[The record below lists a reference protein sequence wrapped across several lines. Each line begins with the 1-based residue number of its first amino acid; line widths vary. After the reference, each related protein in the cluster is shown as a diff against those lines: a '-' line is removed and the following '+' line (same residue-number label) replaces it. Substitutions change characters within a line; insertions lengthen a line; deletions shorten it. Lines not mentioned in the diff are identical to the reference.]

1 MNMAYWIHQGTW
13 LLALGAAF
21 ALLSRQFALKP
32 VGRLATS
39 IVPHQARTDLVYWF
53 VFPLLYGVIQTAML
67 SAGLLAMS
75 GGDETAADTYFLL
88 GNPHLRSLPLWVQAL
103 AVLVISDVIMYW
115 SHRAFHRG
123 RLWSFHAIHHA
134 PTEVTWLTCVRFHP
148 LNVAFYSIA
157 ANVLVVLIGFSPM
170 TLVVLAPFN
179 IIWSA
184 LVHANLNWD
193 FGPFRYV
200 LASPVF
206 HRWHHSD
213 VVLDKN
219 FAATFPV
226 LDLMFGTFY
235 MPRDSQPLTTG
246 TPHDPVP
253 DTVWGQLAY
262 PFFPGWYKNRQQN
275 LPHGAQSP
283 TTTQ

>member
-1 MNMAYWIHQGTW
+1 MNMAYWMHQATW
-13 LLALGAAF
+13 FLALGAAF
-21 ALLSRQFALKP
+21 ALLSRRYGFKP
-32 VGRLATS
+32 VARIADG
-39 IVPHQARTDLVYWF
+39 IVPAQAGTDMIYWF
-53 VFPLLYGVIQTAML
+53 LFPLLYGVIQTAML

-75 GGDETAADTYFLL
+75 QGDAAAADTYFML
-88 GNPHLRSLPLWVQAL
+88 GNPYLRSLPLWVQAL
-103 AVLVISDVIMYW
+103 AVLVISDVFMYW

-123 RLWSFHAIHHA
+123 RLWSFHAVHHA

-148 LNVAFYSIA
+148 LNVAFYATA
-157 ANVLVVLIGFSPM
+157 ANVLVILIGFSPM

-200 LASPVF
+200 LASPIF

-235 MPRDSQPLTTG
+235 MPRDQKPLTTG

-253 DTVWGQLAY
+253 DTVWGQMAY
-262 PFFPGWYKNRQQN
+262 PFFPGRYKSRQQN
-275 LPHGAQSP
+275 LPQGAQSP
-283 TTTQ
+283 ETTQ